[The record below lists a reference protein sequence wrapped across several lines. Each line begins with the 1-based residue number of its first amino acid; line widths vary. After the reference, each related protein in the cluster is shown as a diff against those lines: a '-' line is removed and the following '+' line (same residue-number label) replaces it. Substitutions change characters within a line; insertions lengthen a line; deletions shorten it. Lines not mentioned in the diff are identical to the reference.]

1 MSEMKLIMEGWR
13 NYNADQEEA
22 KEAQQLVEEFWRGD
36 YCSGELILENEIKL
50 LEEGVSQFFR
60 DAYTSVKS
68 KIDQFKNWSEQKL
81 MSFVESGLEKLNSF
95 LTKMRE
101 IAKETKNQVLLK
113 LFPKYGTRE
122 KQDIV
127 KVLMMPKYLRIG
139 AAIITTFL
147 QKAAKFGISA
157 LLDTLT
163 AGTGTAAKISTFIK
177 DNIEK
182 IKLFV
187 DGVMNALD
195 PNGILDM
202 IEQFDIMKDAK
213 ELIDQFKADLQGR
226 RNPLTSTEA

>member
-13 NYNADQEEA
+13 NYNIDQKEA
-22 KEAQQLVEEFWRGD
+22 KETQQLVEEFWRGD
-36 YCSGELILENEIKL
+36 YCLGDLILENEIKL

-81 MSFVESGLEKLNSF
+81 MSFVESGLEKINSF

-101 IAKETKNQVLLK
+101 IAKETKNQILLK
-113 LFPKYGTRE
+113 LFPKYGIRK

-127 KVLMMPKYLRIG
+127 KILMMPKYLKIG

-147 QKAAKFGISA
+147 QKAAKLGISTI
-157 LLDTLT
+157 LDTLA
-163 AGTGTAAKISTFIK
+163 AGSGTAVKISTFIK

-187 DGVMNALD
+187 DGVMSALD

-226 RNPLTSTEA
+226 RNPLTFT